1 MFLRTLMKRYY
12 SIISSCNSISMVYEI
27 RLDNIKE
34 ITFWSVKCCINTQY
48 LTHSQYLL
56 STYYLPDTI
65 LRSKVRVTKYT
76 LLWKYTV
83 MLWNSYFRLENQ
95 DISRQLSKWDNS

>member
-1 MFLRTLMKRYY
+1 
-12 SIISSCNSISMVYEI
+12 MVYEI
-27 RLDNIKE
+27 KLDNIKE
-34 ITFWSVKCCINTQY
+34 ITFWSVKCYINTQY

-65 LRSKVRVTKYT
+65 LGSKVRVTKYT

-95 DISRQLSKWDNS
+95 DIGRQLSEWDNS